1 MNGSLLFGLAA
12 LITLLP
18 AAVYRPRRDGQGAA
32 VYGVQ
37 FWLLLGIAA
46 VGPIALEVAAGEGVW
61 RTGFSTTLWTIIA
74 STMLVYF
81 LVSLFSVA
89 ARQLRPLLLPYLL
102 LLALIALLWSSVPG
116 GRTLGVGMTTWLQI
130 HIGVSVVTYAL
141 ITVAAT
147 AGFSVWL
154 KERAL
159 RKRDTS
165 LWIGALPAVAD
176 GERLQFRLLIAAEL
190 VLAAGLLSGAATQ
203 FVESGLVIVFDH
215 KTVLSVAAFLL
226 LGILLLLQQSSG
238 LRGRRAAQLVL
249 ISYLLMTLAF
259 PGVKF
264 VTDVILS

>member
-1 MNGSLLFGLAA
+1 
-12 LITLLP
+12 
-18 AAVYRPRRDGQGAA
+18 
-32 VYGVQ
+32 
-37 FWLLLGIAA
+37 
-46 VGPIALEVAAGEGVW
+46 
-61 RTGFSTTLWTIIA
+61 
-74 STMLVYF
+74 MLVYF

-176 GERLQFRLLIAAEL
+176 GERLQFRL
-190 VLAAGLLSGAATQ
+190 
-203 FVESGLVIVFDH
+203 
-215 KTVLSVAAFLL
+215 
-226 LGILLLLQQSSG
+226 
-238 LRGRRAAQLVL
+238 
-249 ISYLLMTLAF
+249 
-259 PGVKF
+259 
-264 VTDVILS
+264 